1 MKSDDGRFHDDPRI
15 AALKKRK
22 LVASSRST
30 RREQSGRESGG
41 RERMIMAS
49 CPLHFLLLTSDF

>member
-22 LVASSRST
+22 LVAKLPFDPARAIRARVRRT
-30 RREQSGRESGG
+30 RANDHGV
-41 RERMIMAS
+41 MPAS
-49 CPLHFLLLTSDF
+49 